1 MRRAIARARA
11 AVAVAAVAAG
21 LLLAAGCGPDSPP
34 SGVPATAA
42 DGLGPITFATGGDD
56 AGFLKTLIGPWNKEH
71 PDQRVTLLLL
81 PETANGQL
89 AQLTA
94 NLQAGSPVY
103 DVIDM
108 DVVWTAEFASA
119 GWIIPLQANMF
130 PLGDFLRPAVDTAMY
145 DGHLWAVPYY
155 SNADLL
161 YYRKDILAK
170 AGKQPPRTWAQLEDL
185 AKTVAPRYG
194 LQGYAGQFAP
204 YEGLTVNF
212 AEAVQSAGG
221 SILSP
226 GSTAVTVDSP
236 QAKAGL
242 DFLVDGLRE
251 GWIPKSS
258 LTYEEE
264 SSAADFESGKLL
276 FLNNWPF
283 VYSQASERG
292 PANEVYGKV
301 GVTALPGLDGPG
313 SSSLGGAN
321 LAVSAYSRHQRTAL
335 AFIQYLT
342 SLPEEKQLLIDSG
355 FPPVWTGLYTDR
367 AMVDRFPYLPLLKN
381 AILAAQPRP
390 SIADYDQASLAISSA
405 VYQAL
410 TFRTPPAQAL
420 AEMAAQL
427 TQIIRDG

>member
-1 MRRAIARARA
+1 MRRRRQRARLAFA
-11 AVAVAAVAAG
+11 AVSAAAG
-21 LLLAAGCGPDSPP
+21 LVLAAGCGSASPAGPAP
-34 SGVPATAA
+34 SANGI
-42 DGLGPITFATGGDD
+42 GPITFATGSDD
-56 AGFLKTLIGPWNKEH
+56 AGFFSSLIQPWNKQH

-81 PETANGQL
+81 PEASNGQL

-94 NLQAGSPVY
+94 NLQAGSPEY

-119 GWIIPLQANMF
+119 GWIIPLETSMF
-130 PLGDFLRPAVDTAMY
+130 PVGDFLRPAVDTAMY

-170 AGKQPPRTWAQLEDL
+170 AGKQPPKTWTQLEEL

-194 LQGYAGQFAP
+194 MQGYAGQFAP

-226 GSTAVTVDSP
+226 GGTSVTVDSP
-236 QAKAGL
+236 QAENGL
-242 DFLVDGLRE
+242 DFLVDGLRQ
-251 GWIPKSS
+251 GWISKSS
-258 LTYEEE
+258 LSYEEE

-283 VYSQASERG
+283 IYSQASQPG
-292 PANEVYGKV
+292 PGNNVVGKF
-301 GVTALPGLDGPG
+301 GVAPLPGPDGPG

-321 LAVSAYSRHQRTAL
+321 LAVSAYSQHQRTAL

-355 FPPVWTGLYTDR
+355 FPPVWARLYSDP
-367 AMVDRFPYLPLLKN
+367 AMTKRFPYLTVVKQ
-381 AILAAQPRP
+381 AILSAQPRP
-390 SIADYDQASLAISSA
+390 SITNYGQASLAISSA

-410 TFRTPPAQAL
+410 TFKKTPQQAL
-420 AEMAAQL
+420 AEMTAQL